1 MEAGMKKLLCV
12 LMVAALGLASCSEDG
27 DKTCTDAD
35 CLTSALADAEA
46 GSIVEVG
53 AGTIEGNFTV
63 PAGVTLAGAGSGST
77 VLKAAGAGPV
87 LEVTTGSSATAVRDL
102 SVEGGSTG
110 GIYASGDGALTLKDL
125 VISVTGGFCVKVR
138 EIGSLTA
145 ENLELS
151 GNVTQDVQGTIQ
163 AKPNGELWALAG
175 LAAVKVGQADLKN
188 INATGFASC
197 GVLLHRTPTV
207 WDGGEMREMVGSGV
221 HVDGQAAVTLK
232 NVNSHDIWGGATPFG
247 YGLVASNQAEVN
259 TEGMNSKDNFV
270 AGMLFDHATGEH
282 IDAVVTG
289 NQSRGVWIQH
299 CGEAG
304 GGPSVVFSGAGTSLD
319 NNQGVA
325 FGVYHSAGV
334 SLADAHINGTQ
345 GANHI
350 PYGQETGMVQIGDA
364 VEIIYSDEL
373 TFTDLVLDNN
383 SRAGVVV
390 DGRDEQGTAGHQT
403 DVSFSNVKI
412 SGDGERGFSDQNG
425 GSTSAPEV
433 ITPELQDADAL
444 GGILD
449 VARGLGV
456 SNVPAP
462 DNIIDV
468 PT

>member
-1 MEAGMKKLLCV
+1 MKRILSALTA
-12 LMVAALGLASCSEDG
+12 AALALAACSDDG
-27 DKTCTDAD
+27 AKTCTDAD
-35 CLTSALADAEA
+35 CLTSALADAKS
-46 GSIVEVG
+46 GSTVEVG
-53 AGTIEGNFTV
+53 SGTIEGNFTV

-77 VLKAAGAGPV
+77 VLKSAGAGPV
-87 LEVTTGSSATAVRDL
+87 LEVTTGATATTIRDL

-110 GIYASGDGALTLKDL
+110 GIYVSGDGALTLRDL
-125 VISVTGGFCVKVR
+125 SVSVTGGFCVKVV

-145 ENLELS
+145 ENLALS

-163 AKPNGELWALAG
+163 AKPNGDLWALAG

-188 INATGFASC
+188 VDATGFASC

-232 NVNSHDIWGGATPFG
+232 NVSSHDIWGGATPFG

-259 TEGMNSKDNFV
+259 TEGMVAKDNFV

-282 IDAVVTG
+282 VDAVVTG

-299 CGEAG
+299 CGQAG
-304 GGPSVVFSGAGTSLD
+304 GGPSVVFSGAATDLD
-319 NNQGVA
+319 DNQGVA
-325 FGVYHSAGV
+325 FGVYHSVGV
-334 SLADAHINGTQ
+334 SLAGAHIGGTQ

-364 VEIIYSDEL
+364 IEITYSDEL

-383 SRAGVVV
+383 TRAGVVI
-390 DGRDEQGTAGHQT
+390 DGRDEQGAAGHQT
-403 DVSFSNVKI
+403 NVTFTNVKI
-412 SGDGERGFSDQNG
+412 SGDGQRGFANQHG
-425 GSTSAPEV
+425 TTTSEPEV
-433 ITPELQDADAL
+433 ITPALQEADAL

-456 SNVPAP
+456 GNVPAP

>member
-1 MEAGMKKLLCV
+1 MRKLFCV
-12 LMVAALGLASCSEDG
+12 LMVTALALAACSDDG
-27 DKTCTDAD
+27 GKVCTDAD
-35 CLTSALADAEA
+35 CLTAALSGAKS
-46 GSIVEVG
+46 GSTVKVG
-53 AGTIEGNFTV
+53 AGTIEGNFEV
-63 PAGVTLAGAGSGST
+63 PAGVTLAGEGSGST

-87 LEVTTGSSATAVRDL
+87 LEVTTGSSATTIRDL

-110 GIYASGDGALTLKDL
+110 GIYASGDGALTLLDL
-125 VISVTGGFCVKVR
+125 VISVTGGFCVKVQ

-163 AKPNGELWALAG
+163 AKPNGDLWALAG

-188 INATGFASC
+188 VNAIGFASC

-232 NVNSHDIWGGATPFG
+232 NVSSHDIWGGATPFG

-259 TEGMNSKDNFV
+259 TEGMTSKDNFV
-270 AGMLFDHATGEH
+270 AGMLFDHATGEN

-304 GGPSVVFSGAGTSLD
+304 GGPSVVFSGAATDLD

-334 SLADAHINGTQ
+334 SLSDAHINGTQ

-364 VEIIYSDEL
+364 IEITYSDEL
-373 TFTDLVLDNN
+373 TFTDLALDSNT
-383 SRAGVVV
+383 RAGVVV
-390 DGRDEQGTAGHQT
+390 DGRDEQGTAGHET
-403 DVSFSNVKI
+403 NVTFSNVKI
-412 SGDGERGFSDQNG
+412 SGDGQRGFADQHG
-425 GSTSAPEV
+425 TSTSAPEV
-433 ITPELQDADAL
+433 ITPALQDADIQ

-456 SNVPAP
+456 GNVPAP
-462 DNIIDV
+462 DNIIDI